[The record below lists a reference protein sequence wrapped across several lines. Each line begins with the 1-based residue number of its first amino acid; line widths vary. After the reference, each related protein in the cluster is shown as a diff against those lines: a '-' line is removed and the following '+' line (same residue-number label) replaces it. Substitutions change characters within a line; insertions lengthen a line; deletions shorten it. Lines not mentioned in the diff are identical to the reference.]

1 MVICD
6 QMESNLCWEIIIPR
20 LSFVKQ
26 LRLSQTNTI
35 LSQIAFENGE
45 FQMKRLKSEL
55 RNNPFLGRKHQNL
68 RIKKLHGLA
77 WTFWRAL
84 TWVLEEDADHCDL
97 VLLAKAERLG
107 LEITKK
113 GIASFYKKNNA
124 SGNEIDSHLPNI
136 NRNPDWMISVE
147 LSEDPSRPVD
157 HEFTVRELSTG
168 KYKEGFIIKL
178 GFIITSSSVEIQHS
192 K

>member
-6 QMESNLCWEIIIPR
+6 QLESNLCWELIIPR

-26 LRLSQTNTI
+26 LRLSQTNKI
-35 LSQIAFENGE
+35 LSQIAFDNGE
-45 FQMKRLKSEL
+45 FQMKRLKAEL
-55 RNNPFLGRKHQNL
+55 RKEPFSGRKHQNL
-68 RIKKLHGLA
+68 EINKLQGLG

-84 TWVLEEDADHCDL
+84 TWVLEEDSDHCDL

-107 LEITKK
+107 LDITKK

-124 SGNEIDSHLPNI
+124 SGNETNAHLPNI
-136 NRNPDWMISVE
+136 NNNPDWMISVE
-147 LSEDPSRPVD
+147 LSEDASRPVD

-168 KYKEGFIIKL
+168 KYKEEFL
-178 GFIITSSSVEIQHS
+178 PN
-192 K
+192 